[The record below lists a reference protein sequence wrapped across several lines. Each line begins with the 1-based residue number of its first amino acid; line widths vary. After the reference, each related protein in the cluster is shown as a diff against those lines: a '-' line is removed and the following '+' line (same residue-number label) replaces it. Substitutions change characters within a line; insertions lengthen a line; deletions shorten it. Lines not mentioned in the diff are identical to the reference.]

1 MQDSDG
7 LLPLLALDPGR
18 SEHGSASRFQPGLE
32 RSAPTK
38 DTIQRLV
45 LHRRATCPPCN
56 GEDQEPT
63 YDDMG
68 ATCAICYGSL
78 DTDVED
84 EDPWTGGNGIPYLV
98 VACVRQ
104 HVFHTRCL
112 IQWMRQ
118 PNGTNC
124 PECAQ
129 PMFQEL
135 RNKLLGA
142 PTPPAQP
149 TPPRRDIRPVPP
161 NDQPA
166 PPPPAQPAPPNRGFL
181 RVFDPPRD
189 FGPAP
194 PNDQPAAG
202 AIVRGQVW
210 VWWRPPIPR
219 NPFAQDQFF
228 EQDGWQ
234 VNGTAESFKS
244 TLARNIHNA
253 VSNLLNRAPTFQEYR
268 RIADNMTVTLS
279 DEMDGLK
286 YANGNVQGEPQAAKY
301 RRLAFEWRSTSA
313 DIARRVADALN
324 TVDRNV
330 NDAWNEDNWAQRWM
344 RMIGLWHTQIV
355 KGVRQLDALEPGRWW
370 ELRRVYAN
378 EELPRAAEGD
388 ALPGMADGTRRYW

>member
-1 MQDSDG
+1 MQDSGG

-18 SEHGSASRFQPGLE
+18 DERGPASRFQPGLE

-56 GEDQEPT
+56 GKDQEPT
-63 YDDMG
+63 YDDTG
-68 ATCAICYGSL
+68 ATCAICHGSL

-112 IQWMRQ
+112 IQWMRR
-118 PNGTNC
+118 PNGTKC

-149 TPPRRDIRPVPP
+149 TPP
-161 NDQPA
+161 
-166 PPPPAQPAPPNRGFL
+166 PPAQPAP
-181 RVFDPPRD
+181 
-189 FGPAP
+189 P

-219 NPFAQDQFF
+219 NPFAQIDFF

-234 VNGTAESFKS
+234 VDGTAESFKS
-244 TLARNIHNA
+244 TLARKIYNVVND
-253 VSNLLNRAPTFQEYR
+253 LLNRANTFQEYR

-313 DIARRVADALN
+313 DIARRVADTLN
-324 TVDRNV
+324 TVDRNLNV
-330 NDAWNEDNWAQRWM
+330 WNEDNWAQRWM

-355 KGVRQLDALEPGRWW
+355 KGVGQLDAPVPRRWW
-370 ELRRVYAN
+370 ELRKLYAN
-378 EELPRAAEGD
+378 EEELPRAAEGD
-388 ALPGMADGTRRYW
+388 ALPGMADRSRKYW